1 MNTTWTVE
9 LENKPRNLDRP
20 EFHQPELARKGDK
33 WHNPPQG
40 YKDFMI
46 VDLVTKYVDP
56 VSESI
61 WFIITFS
68 NPLPHLKALHIG
80 EGMGMGTFYQGS
92 K

>member
-61 WFIITFS
+61 WYIITFS
-68 NPLPHLKALHIG
+68 NIG
-80 EGMGMGTFYQGS
+80 DGMGMGTFYQGS